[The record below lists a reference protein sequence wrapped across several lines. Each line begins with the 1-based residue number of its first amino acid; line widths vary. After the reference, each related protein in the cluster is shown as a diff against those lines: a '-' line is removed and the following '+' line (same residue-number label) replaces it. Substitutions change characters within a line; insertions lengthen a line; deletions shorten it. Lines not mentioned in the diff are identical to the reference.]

1 MTAHYYFAYGSNMN
15 RERVGQ
21 RGMGFEGLEPGTLA
35 NYSLIFNKRS
45 VKQPGTAS
53 ANVMEDY
60 GSVTEGV
67 VYKLKHPSEI
77 EMMDPY
83 ESYPICYNRMVMPIS
98 TREVMVDAWVYVANE
113 AYVETG
119 LKPAGWYLN
128 HLLQGEPFLSK
139 AYLSKLRKTECLDQF
154 EVEPTTTAR
163 APL

>member
-15 RERVGQ
+15 RERVVQ

-45 VKQPGTAS
+45 VKLPGTAS

-128 HLLQGEPFLSK
+128 HLLEGEPFLSK

>member
-15 RERVGQ
+15 RERVVQ

-128 HLLQGEPFLSK
+128 HLLEGEPFLSK